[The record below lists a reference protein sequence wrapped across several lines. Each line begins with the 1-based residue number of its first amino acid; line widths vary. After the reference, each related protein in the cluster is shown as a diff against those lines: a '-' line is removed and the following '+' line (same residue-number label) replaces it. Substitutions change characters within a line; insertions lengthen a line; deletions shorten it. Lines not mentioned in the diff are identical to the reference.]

1 MRWMR
6 IRDGKSRLNLKHS
19 PLFLPDFRGLSN
31 NYFLLLNWLRSRLL
45 KRRYEREPGEKET
58 GALGKHSRRT
68 TNHAYDLP
76 KPSQIPRNERQR
88 LALFV
93 MFAYLHWYRAIWG

>member
-45 KRRYEREPGEKET
+45 TRHSEREPGEKET
-58 GALGKHSRRT
+58 GALGKHSGSTRDEQQT
-68 TNHAYDLP
+68 TLMISQSLP
-76 KPSQIPRNERQR
+76 K
-88 LALFV
+88 
-93 MFAYLHWYRAIWG
+93 YRETKGNV

>member
-88 LALFV
+88 LALFLT
-93 MFAYLHWYRAIWG
+93 FAYLNRYRAIWG

>member
-6 IRDGKSRLNLKHS
+6 IRDGKSRLKHS

-31 NYFLLLNWLRSRLL
+31 NNFLLLNWLRPRLL
-45 KRRYEREPGEKET
+45 TRRYEREPGEKET

-68 TNHAYDLP
+68 KNHAYAP
-76 KPSQIPRNERQR
+76 PPSQIPRNERQR

-93 MFAYLHWYRAIWG
+93 TFAYLNRYRAIWG

>member
-45 KRRYEREPGEKET
+45 TTHNEREPGEKET

-88 LALFV
+88 LALFL
-93 MFAYLHWYRAIWG
+93 MNAYLNWYRAIWG